1 MAAVIENK
9 TRLRHL
15 ARKTSKPEQRSFSKV
30 RPAQAMRSI
39 GSRGLRVMNYLDG
52 RPAGLVWNYDRL
64 EIIADGIV
72 HAVGLTLGLGGAIA
86 ILIAANN
93 SVRGDAFVPLFIYL
107 AGLLAMLALSATYNM
122 WPVCGV
128 KWLLRRFDHSAI
140 YLLIAGTY
148 TPLLA
153 QMKVVLSSAGLTIG
167 IWLVAALGIVLKL
180 VLPGRFE
187 RLSITLYLL
196 LGWSGVIVYNA
207 AVSVLPTSSL
217 WLIAA
222 GGALYSIGLI
232 FHFWQRLR
240 FQNAIW
246 HAFVVLAA
254 SCHYIAVVNSVGLLP
269 A

>member
-1 MAAVIENK
+1 
-9 TRLRHL
+9 
-15 ARKTSKPEQRSFSKV
+15 
-30 RPAQAMRSI
+30 
-39 GSRGLRVMNYLDG
+39 MNHLDG
-52 RPAGLVWNYDRL
+52 RPVGLVWNYDRL
-64 EIIADGIV
+64 EIIADGVV
-72 HAVGLTLGLGGAIA
+72 HAIGLALGLAGAA
-86 ILIAANN
+86 TILVAANI
-93 SVRGDAFVPLFIYL
+93 SVRGDAFVPVFVYM

-128 KWLLRRFDHSAI
+128 KWLLRRLDHSAI

-148 TPLLA
+148 TPFLA
-153 QMKVVLSSAGLTIG
+153 QMKAALSSGGLIIG
-167 IWLVAALGIVLKL
+167 IWLVAAFGIVLKL

-196 LGWSGVIVYNA
+196 LGWSGVIAYNT
-207 AVSVLPTSSL
+207 AVSVLPNSSL

-222 GGALYSIGLI
+222 GGAFYSIGLI

-254 SCHYIAVVNSVGLLP
+254 SCHSIAVVNSVGLLRM
-269 A
+269 